1 MQVEDM
7 VSFGIG
13 AMVEVPCSVQA
24 TVESA
29 QLGVYLAMDGI
40 GKQRIA
46 VHKVKTERFGVLVVQ
61 YGVSYEEQVDDVS
74 DFQSG
79 YGLVSLFLLYTSN
92 IAISVSSAFPIPL
105 LSCQLKYILFP
116 FCVAVPSNIGIR
128 VPIETNARSKSILIS
143 FPLPVTALFSV

>member
-1 MQVEDM
+1 MGVCRALLYQKSGMTRPESPVCKFEDM

-79 YGLVSLFLLYTSN
+79 YGQLVPFSWMLWLRGWPPS
-92 IAISVSSAFPIPL
+92 SVSMY
-105 LSCQLKYILFP
+105 SCG
-116 FCVAVPSNIGIR
+116 AVS
-128 VPIETNARSKSILIS
+128 
-143 FPLPVTALFSV
+143 

>member
-1 MQVEDM
+1 M

-79 YGLVSLFLLYTSN
+79 YGQLVPFLLDVVVFAFGGSHVFIGTHFVYSAVRFDDAHTQYTLLF
-92 IAISVSSAFPIPL
+92 IAGVAFFFL
-105 LSCQLKYILFP
+105 GKEAEL
-116 FCVAVPSNIGIR
+116 
-128 VPIETNARSKSILIS
+128 
-143 FPLPVTALFSV
+143 

>member
-79 YGLVSLFLLYTSN
+79 YGQLVPFLLDVVATWVAAFIGFHVLLRGCFLNCSVRFDDAHTS
-92 IAISVSSAFPIPL
+92 
-105 LSCQLKYILFP
+105 
-116 FCVAVPSNIGIR
+116 IR
-128 VPIETNARSKSILIS
+128 CCSLRV
-143 FPLPVTALFSV
+143 

>member
-74 DFQSG
+74 GFQSG
-79 YGLVSLFLLYTSN
+79 YGQLVPFLLDVVATWVAAFIGFHVLLRGCFLNCSVRFDDAHTQYTLLF
-92 IAISVSSAFPIPL
+92 IAGVAFFFL
-105 LSCQLKYILFP
+105 GKEAEL
-116 FCVAVPSNIGIR
+116 
-128 VPIETNARSKSILIS
+128 
-143 FPLPVTALFSV
+143 